1 MAASIKCIVVHI
13 SDDQKHTLR
22 LRVAV
27 ELARRFHAH
36 LNAVYAKPQVEY
48 PAASIGRTMSMHYLD
63 EAAEQEQDRSA
74 RIRKEVADVCGDL
87 PSWEWHQQFGEVDK
101 IVARF
106 AHLADLVIAE
116 QPRRTSL
123 EDNVISHMADYLVT
137 AAGCPLLLLP
147 WDWSPGPIGT
157 RVLIAWKNS
166 REASAALRAS
176 MGFLHAAA
184 EVFILV
190 APTADTEIPGS
201 DVVHYLKCH
210 GVHGKVIGTSGGDG
224 KEILDV
230 AHEYDC
236 DLLVMGAYAH
246 SRFREMLFGGVTD
259 TILRHTTIPAL
270 MRH

>member
-1 MAASIKCIVVHI
+1 MATSVKCIVVHI
-13 SDDQKHTLR
+13 SDDQKYALR
-22 LRVAV
+22 LSVAV
-27 ELARRFHAH
+27 ELAKRFNAH
-36 LNAVYAKPQVEY
+36 LNAIYAKPQVEY
-48 PAASIGRTMSMHYLD
+48 PAPAIGRAMSMHYLD
-63 EAAEQEQDRSA
+63 EATEKEQERSA
-74 RIRKEVADVCGDL
+74 RIRNEVADICGDL

-101 IVARF
+101 ILARF

-116 QPRRTSL
+116 QSPRTSL

-176 MGFLHAAA
+176 MDFLRTAR
-184 EVFILV
+184 EVFIIV
-190 APTADTEIPGS
+190 APTEDTEIPGS
-201 DVVHYLKCH
+201 DVVRYLKCH

-224 KEILDV
+224 QEILDV
-230 AHEYDC
+230 AHEYRC

>member
-1 MAASIKCIVVHI
+1 MAGSVKCIVVHI
-13 SDDQKHTLR
+13 SDDENHALR

-36 LNAVYAKPQVEY
+36 LNAVYAKPEVEY
-48 PAASIGRTMSMHYLD
+48 PAPAIGRAMSMHYLD

-74 RIRKEVADVCGDL
+74 RIKQEVADVCGDL

-101 IVARF
+101 ILARF

-116 QPRRTSL
+116 QSSGTNL
-123 EDNVISHMADYLVT
+123 EDAVTSHMADYLVT

-147 WDWSPGPIGT
+147 RDWSPGPIGT

-176 MGFLHAAA
+176 MSFLHTAE

-190 APTADTEIPGS
+190 APTEDTEIPGS

-210 GVHGKVIGTSGGDG
+210 GVDGKVIGTSGNDG
-224 KEILDV
+224 QEILDV
-230 AHEYDC
+230 AQEYRC

-246 SRFREMLFGGVTD
+246 SRFRELLFGGVTD
-259 TILRHTTIPAL
+259 RILRHTTIPAL